1 MYIHNHIYIHT
12 CTYRYQDILISMTRS
27 VLEKLQFHYN
37 LVELREID
45 DDSIDSDVIDNII
58 KHHMNVM

>member
-1 MYIHNHIYIHT
+1 
-12 CTYRYQDILISMTRS
+12 MTRS

>member
-1 MYIHNHIYIHT
+1 MHNHIYIHT
-12 CTYRYQDILISMTRS
+12 RTYRYQDILISMTRS

-45 DDSIDSDVIDNII
+45 DDSIDSDVIDTII
-58 KHHMNVM
+58 